1 MIQSNP
7 YTIQKVEL
15 VPCDAGTAAIF
26 HVKESVYLSL
36 ERIASAE
43 GKTVAQY
50 LRDGILHQLNKMN
63 AGTPAPSA
71 LPLQPWQSC
80 ISAPMQST
88 AMPYSP
94 ARRYGAPADGMR
106 ERLRQMVAVKRQI
119 ELELIDFA
127 ERELM
132 RE

>member
-7 YTIQKVEL
+7 DAIQKVEL
-15 VPCDAGTAAIF
+15 VPCDAGTSALF

-50 LRDGILHQLNKMN
+50 LHDSILHQVKKMN
-63 AGTPAPSA
+63 AGTTAPNA

-80 ISAPMQST
+80 ISAPLQPI

>member
-1 MIQSNP
+1 MIQSTP
-7 YTIQKVEL
+7 DAIQKVEL
-15 VPCDAGTAAIF
+15 VPCDAGTAAF
-26 HVKESVYLSL
+26 FYVKESIYLSL

-50 LRDGILHQLNKMN
+50 LHDGILHQVKKMN
-63 AGTPAPSA
+63 AGTTAPGA
-71 LPLQPWQSC
+71 LTLQPWQSC
-80 ISAPMQST
+80 ISSPMQST